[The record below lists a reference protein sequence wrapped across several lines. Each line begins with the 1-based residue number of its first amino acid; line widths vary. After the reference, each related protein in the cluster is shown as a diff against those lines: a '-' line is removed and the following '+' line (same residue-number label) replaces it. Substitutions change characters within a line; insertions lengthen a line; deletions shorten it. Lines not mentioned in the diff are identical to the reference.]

1 MKQKKLSLSTRYVLM
16 VGLLLMAANLLLGV
30 VILNQSKSTMRAF
43 IEKNML
49 DVANS
54 AADMLDGDALGAL
67 TAEDVGGETFND
79 IARKLT
85 VFLNKQDIHF
95 IYTVKQSAEGVYTF
109 IVDPDPVDPGEFGE
123 EIVVTEAV
131 IQAGK
136 GVAAVDSAPAAD
148 RWGNFYSAY
157 SPVFDSAGKVAGI
170 VGIDFDADWYQK
182 EIRDNTMYIT
192 IFTAGSVLL
201 GGLVVFLI
209 THRVR
214 KRFVELTDEL
224 TSLSSSMEELMR
236 EVGLPT
242 GRNEADD
249 AEASE
254 DELERLGSKISDMQR
269 EMGLYLDHI
278 HRQAYTD
285 ALTKVGNSTAYHER
299 TRAID
304 GDIAAGRAAFSV
316 ALFDVNSLKEIND
329 NLGHEYGDMVIVG
342 AAEAIAGV
350 FGAQSTY
357 RIGGDEFAVVK
368 EDVEE
373 SEMAGVDRAISEF
386 NAAETGVT
394 LSLSKG
400 VSRYRPGMDAAFK
413 DVFARADQ
421 AMYRNKKEYY
431 ETIGNRRARRAQEV
445 K

>member
-1 MKQKKLSLSTRYVLM
+1 MKQKKLSLTTRYVLM

-30 VILNQSKSTMRAF
+30 VIQRQSQSAMRAF

-49 DVANS
+49 DVAK
-54 AADMLDGDALGAL
+54 AAAGMLDGDVLGAL

-85 VFLNKQDIHF
+85 VFLNKADIHF

-157 SPVFDSAGKVAGI
+157 SPVFDSEGRVAGI
-170 VGIDFDADWYQK
+170 VGIDFDADWYQR
-182 EIRDNTMYIT
+182 EIRKNTMYIT
-192 IFTAGSVLL
+192 IFTVASVLL

-242 GRNEADD
+242 ERNEAD
-249 AEASE
+249 ASEASE

-299 TRAID
+299 IRAVD

-357 RIGGDEFAVVK
+357 RIGGD
-368 EDVEE
+368 
-373 SEMAGVDRAISEF
+373 
-386 NAAETGVT
+386 T
-394 LSLSKG
+394 LP
-400 VSRYRPGMDAAFK
+400 RPASPC
-413 DVFARADQ
+413 RC
-421 AMYRNKKEYY
+421 
-431 ETIGNRRARRAQEV
+431 RRARAATGRGWTRPSRMFSPGRTRRCTKTRRNTTRPSAIGAQGAHR

>member
-1 MKQKKLSLSTRYVLM
+1 MKQKKLSLTTRYVLM

-30 VILNQSKSTMRAF
+30 VIQRQSQSTMRAF

-49 DVANS
+49 DVAKS

-170 VGIDFDADWYQK
+170 VGIDFDADWYQR

-285 ALTKVGNSTAYHER
+285 ALTKVGNSTAYHEL
-299 TRAID
+299 TRAIN
-304 GDIAAGRAAFSV
+304 GEIAAGKAAFSV

-329 NLGHEYGDMVIVG
+329 NLGHEYGDLVIVG
-342 AAEAIAGV
+342 AAEAIAGA
-350 FGAQSTY
+350 FGAQFAY

-368 EDVEE
+368 KDIGE

-400 VSRYRPGMDAAFK
+400 MSRYRPGVDAAFK

-431 ETIGNRRARRAQEV
+431 ETIGNRRARRPQEV

>member
-1 MKQKKLSLSTRYVLM
+1 MKQKKLSLTTRYVLM

-30 VILNQSKSTMRAF
+30 VIQRQSQSAMRAF

-49 DVANS
+49 DVAN
-54 AADMLDGDALGAL
+54 AAAGMLDGDVLGAL

-85 VFLNKQDIHF
+85 VFLNKADIHF

-157 SPVFDSAGKVAGI
+157 SPVFDSEGRVAGI
-170 VGIDFDADWYQK
+170 VGIDFDADWYQR
-182 EIRDNTMYIT
+182 EIRKNTMYIT
-192 IFTAGSVLL
+192 IFTVASVLL

-249 AEASE
+249 TEASE
-254 DELERLGSKISDMQR
+254 DELEGLGSKISDMQR

-299 TRAID
+299 IRAVD

-368 EDVEE
+368 EDVAE
-373 SEMAGVDRAISEF
+373 SDMAGVDRAISEF

-400 VSRYRPGMDAAFK
+400 ASRYRPGVDAAFK

-421 AMYRNKKEYY
+421 AMYKNKKEYY
-431 ETIGNRRARRAQEV
+431 ETIGNRRARRPQEV